1 MHKIYEDEGIFNF
14 VYFLPQTIYSTII
27 SATINSIV
35 KFLSLTESKIIE
47 IKTKK
52 DKKKTEKI
60 KKFLKIKFILFF
72 TLSLIILFIFWCY
85 ISCFCAVYK
94 NTQFYLLKDT
104 LISFSL
110 SMVYPF
116 IIYLIPGLCR
126 IPSLKLT
133 KLCYI
138 ISNYVQMV

>member
-52 DKKKTEKI
+52 DKKKQ
-60 KKFLKIKFILFF
+60 KK
-72 TLSLIILFIFWCY
+72 
-85 ISCFCAVYK
+85 
-94 NTQFYLLKDT
+94 
-104 LISFSL
+104 
-110 SMVYPF
+110 
-116 IIYLIPGLCR
+116 
-126 IPSLKLT
+126 
-133 KLCYI
+133 
-138 ISNYVQMV
+138 